1 MYSGVQFSLYP
12 MSDDFVG
19 LITGALHTLAPYR
32 ERLRIETDDV
42 STLLVGP
49 PELLF
54 PAMRD
59 LFVATA
65 QSGVHCVLSAT
76 VSRGCPGGEDQSIC
90 DTDEPIGA
98 VAELAERVETAANK
112 VRQAPQTGQPVTG
125 QFALYVLGSDTHM
138 PEVYGCI
145 ELLERS
151 GVLDRSKNFV
161 TKVKGDAGAVFEA
174 LSETFMR
181 FGPTDGHITLD
192 VTISANSPSSAG

>member
-12 MSDDFVG
+12 MADDFVG
-19 LITGALHTLAPYR
+19 VITGALGALDPYR
-32 ERLRIETDDV
+32 DRLRIETDDI

-59 LFVATA
+59 LFVSVAA
-65 QSGVHCVLSAT
+65 SGIHCVLSAC

-98 VAELAERVETAANK
+98 VDELPRRIESAVRKVAE
-112 VRQAPQTGQPVTG
+112 APHTGQPVAG

-151 GVLDRSKNFV
+151 GVLDRPKNFV

-181 FGPTDGHITLD
+181 FGPGEGHVTLD
-192 VTISANSPSSAG
+192 ITISANSPSNAG

>member
-19 LITGALHTLAPYR
+19 LITGALGALDPYR
-32 ERLRIETDDV
+32 DRLRIETDDL

-59 LFVATA
+59 LFVSVAA
-65 QSGVHCVLSAT
+65 SGVHCVLSAT

-90 DTDEPIGA
+90 DTNEPVGA
-98 VAELAERVETAANK
+98 VAELPQRVEAAIGR
-112 VRQAPQTGQPVTG
+112 VAQALRTGQPVAG

-138 PEVYGCI
+138 PEVYGCT

-151 GVLDRSKNFV
+151 GVLDRPKNFV

-174 LSETFMR
+174 LSESFMR
-181 FGPTDGHITLD
+181 FGPSEGHVTLD
-192 VTISANSPSSAG
+192 MTISANSPSNAG